1 MKTILILILSYL
13 FLSISNIGF
22 AQTNIDLPIFELENI
37 NNDTIRAYDI
47 SEVDELPQYVG
58 GFKQMWD
65 FVDKNLQI
73 PKSMGKICVEGKVY
87 IGFIVE
93 KDGTLTNIR
102 VIKSVFEVLDN
113 EALRVVKLM
122 PKWIP
127 AKIKGNSVRTQ
138 FYIIPIDW
146 KY

>member
-1 MKTILILILSYL
+1 MKTIILIFG
-13 FLSISNIGF
+13 FLIIISNIGF
-22 AQTNIDLPIFELENI
+22 AQTNIDLPIFELENATI
-37 NNDTIRAYDI
+37 DTVRTFDI

-65 FVDKNLQI
+65 FLYKNLQI

-102 VIKSVFEVLDN
+102 VIKSIFEVLDN

-127 AKIKGNSVRTQ
+127 AKIKGNPVRTQ
-138 FYIIPIDW
+138 FYIIPIEW
-146 KY
+146 KH

>member
-1 MKTILILILSYL
+1 MKNIILIFGLL
-13 FLSISNIGF
+13 LSISNNGF
-22 AQTNIDLPIFELENI
+22 AQTNVDLPVFELENATI
-37 NNDTIRAYDI
+37 DTVRAYDI

-73 PKSMGKICVEGKVY
+73 PNSMGKICVEGKVY

-102 VIKSVFEVLDN
+102 IIKSIFEVLDN

-127 AKIKGNSVRTQ
+127 SKIKGNPVRTQ
-138 FYIIPIDW
+138 FYIIPIEW
-146 KY
+146 KH